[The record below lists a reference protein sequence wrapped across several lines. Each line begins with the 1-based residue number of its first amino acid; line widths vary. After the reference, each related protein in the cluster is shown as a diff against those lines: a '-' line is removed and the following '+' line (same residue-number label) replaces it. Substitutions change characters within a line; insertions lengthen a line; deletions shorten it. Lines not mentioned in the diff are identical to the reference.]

1 MEENKASAAACDVS
15 CQAGTSRPGGA
26 SGDPSQAAGLVLGP
40 AFRFRKHPSEP
51 AFRGESMGTGL
62 EGRGLADP
70 VRFPLTWPL
79 PPPRPGWASS
89 NKMFSLG
96 LEGLMGWVTGA
107 SLSRLPRLRL
117 LKAGLDAPSLQPGQ
131 PTCQNWV
138 SEVKWPLKGR
148 SWALSP
154 EGGCGWNLPRW
165 SFLRGWK

>member
-1 MEENKASAAACDVS
+1 MEENKASAAAFDVS

-51 AFRGESMGTGL
+51 AFRGESMGAGL

-107 SLSRLPRLRL
+107 SLSHLPRLRL
-117 LKAGLDAPSLQPGQ
+117 LKAGLDAPHSSLGSPRAKTG
-131 PTCQNWV
+131 CLRRN
-138 SEVKWPLKGR
+138 G
-148 SWALSP
+148 LS
-154 EGGCGWNLPRW
+154 GAGLGL
-165 SFLRGWK
+165 